1 MVEVDNLVKHYGSIK
16 AVNGISFSVKK
27 GEILGFL
34 GPNGAGKSTTM
45 KMITCFL
52 SPTSGTARV
61 QGFDIIQDPI
71 SVRQKVG
78 YLPESAPLYE
88 EMTVASFLKF
98 IASVR
103 GFEGKDAQMKIDK
116 VFETCQLHKVGS
128 QPIHTL
134 SKGYRQRVCFSQALL
149 HDPEVLILD
158 EPTDGLDPNQK
169 QAVRDLIS
177 SMKEDKTI
185 IFSTH
190 ILEEVDAIC
199 TRALVISEG
208 VVKIDGTPNELKR
221 KSTFH
226 NAVTLTLPKGCDES
240 LKTAIG
246 AIVSCSKLEKIKDLE
261 EGKTQWRCFAKPGEE
276 LASKVIA
283 LLKDRKIE
291 TNEFHVEQGR
301 LDEVFQTITKTTK

>member
-1 MVEVDNLVKHYGSIK
+1 MVEVDNLIKHYGAIR
-16 AVNGISFSVKK
+16 AVNGVSFQVKK
-27 GEILGFL
+27 GEVLGFL

-52 SPTSGTARV
+52 TPTSGTARV
-61 QGFDIIQDPI
+61 QGFDINTDPI
-71 SVRQKVG
+71 KVREKVG

-88 EMTVASFLKF
+88 EMTVESFLKF

-103 GFEGKDAQMKIDK
+103 GYKGREAQMKIDK
-116 VFETCQLHKVGS
+116 VFETCQLHKVGR

-169 QAVRDLIS
+169 QAVRDLIN
-177 SMKEDKTI
+177 SMKDDKVI

-208 VVKIDGTPNELKR
+208 LVKIDGTPLDLK
-221 KSTFH
+221 KTSSLH
-226 NAVTLTLPKGCDES
+226 NAVSLTLPKGCDES
-240 LKTAIG
+240 LKTAISSLPNCEK
-246 AIVSCSKLEKIKDLE
+246 VEKLTDLD
-261 EGKTQWRCFAKPGEE
+261 EGKTKWRCFAKQGEE
-276 LASKVIA
+276 LASKVLP
-283 LLKDRKIE
+283 LLRERNIE
-291 TNEFHVEQGR
+291 TEEFYVEQGR
-301 LDEVFQTITKTTK
+301 LDEVFQNITKTTK

>member
-1 MVEVDNLVKHYGSIK
+1 MVEVDHLVKHYGSIK
-16 AVNGISFSVKK
+16 AVNGISFEVKK
-27 GEILGFL
+27 GEVLGFL

-52 SPTSGTARV
+52 TPTSGTARV
-61 QGFDIIQDPI
+61 QGFDINQNPI
-71 SVRQKVG
+71 EVRQKLG

-88 EMTVASFLKF
+88 EMTVESFLKF

-103 GFEGKDAQMKIDK
+103 GFDGQEAQMKIDK
-116 VFETCQLHKVGS
+116 VVETCQLQKVVK

-134 SKGYRQRVCFSQALL
+134 SKGFRQRVCFSQALL

-177 SMKEDKTI
+177 AMKDDKVI

-199 TRALVISEG
+199 TRALIISEG
-208 VVKIDGTPNELKR
+208 LVKIDGTPLELK
-221 KSTFH
+221 KQSSFH

-240 LKTAIG
+240 LKTALS
-246 AIVSCSKLEKIKDLE
+246 ALPTCEKVEKLEDLQ
-261 EGKTQWRCFAKPGEE
+261 EGKTKWRCFAKKGEE
-276 LASKVIA
+276 LALHVMP
-283 LLKDRKIE
+283 LLKERNILTE
-291 TNEFHVEQGR
+291 EFHVEQGR
-301 LDEVFQTITKTTK
+301 LDEVFKSITKTTK

>member
-1 MVEVDNLVKHYGSIK
+1 MVEVDNLVKHYGSIR
-16 AVNGISFSVKK
+16 AVNGISFQVKK

-52 SPTSGTARV
+52 APTSGSATV
-61 QGFDIIQDPI
+61 GGFDILKNPIQ
-71 SVRQKVG
+71 VREKVG

-88 EMTVASFLKF
+88 EMTVESFLKF

-103 GFEGKDAQMKIDK
+103 GFQGKEAQMKIDK
-116 VFETCQLHKVGS
+116 VFETCQLHKVAK

-134 SKGYRQRVCFSQALL
+134 SKGYRQRACFSQALL

-177 SMKEDKTI
+177 TMKDDKVI

-208 VVKIDGTPNELKR
+208 LVKIDGTPLELKK
-221 KSTFH
+221 KSSIH

-240 LKTAIG
+240 LKTAINT
-246 AIVSCSKLEKIKDLE
+246 IDSCKKVDKINDLE
-261 EGKTQWRCFAKPGEE
+261 DGKTQWRCYANEGQE
-276 LASKVIA
+276 LASKVLS
-283 LLKDRKIE
+283 LLKEKNIE
-291 TNEFHVEQGR
+291 TEEFHVEQGR